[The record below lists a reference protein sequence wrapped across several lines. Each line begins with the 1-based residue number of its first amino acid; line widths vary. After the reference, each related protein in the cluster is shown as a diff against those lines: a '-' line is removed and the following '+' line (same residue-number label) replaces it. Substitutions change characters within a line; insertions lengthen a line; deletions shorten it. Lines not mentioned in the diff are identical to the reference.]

1 MSKKEKSKSIEPGQ
15 EEGAGKTA
23 APAAPNQI
31 IKEKQKTDYG
41 LVAPTSLAAEMRS
54 SYLDYAMSVIVSR
67 ALPDVRDGLKPVHR
81 RILYAM
87 WSLGLKPTAKFRK
100 SATVVGEVLGKY
112 HPHGDAAVYE
122 SMVRMA
128 QDFSMRYRLVNGQG
142 NFGSMDGDSAAA
154 MRYTEAKLS
163 FISEELLSDLERNTV
178 DFIPNYDGSQKE
190 PVVFPAKLPNLLLN
204 GALGIAVGMA
214 TNIPPHNLT
223 ELCQGIIYLIDHP
236 DASVDELMEFIKGPD
251 FPTGGIIYDAEE
263 IKKAYAA
270 GKGAIV
276 MRAKTDITEDK
287 GGAVKII
294 VSEIPYQ
301 VNKAELM
308 EKIAE
313 LVKDK
318 KLEGI
323 KDLRDESD
331 REGVRVVIE
340 LKKDTYPKKI
350 LNSLFKHTSL
360 QTTFHVNLIA
370 LVDGIQPK
378 LLNLKMVLDEYLKHR
393 GEVIRRRTQFDLDKA
408 KARAHILE
416 GLMIALNH
424 IDAVIKV
431 IKASKDKEV
440 ARVNLMKRFKL
451 TEIQAAA
458 ILEMRLQNLAN
469 LEQQKVTDE
478 LAEKRK
484 LIKEL
489 ESILK
494 SKEKI
499 LKSIKGDL
507 QGLIDKFGDERK
519 TKIIASSV
527 KEFRQEDLVPNEPT
541 VVIMTRDGYIKRV
554 PPETFKVQGRG
565 GKGVVGLTTK
575 EEDVVEFF
583 FTTTTHSDMLFF
595 TTRGRVFQ
603 LKAYDIPVASRTAKG
618 QAIVNFLQLLSTE
631 KVTTILPLDK
641 LTKTDAR
648 FLFMATEHGLVK
660 KVELDAF
667 GNVRRSGLIA
677 IKVKDD
683 DRLIWT
689 KPTSG
694 KDQIILVTAKGQ
706 SIRFKE
712 ADVRPMGRNASG
724 VFGARIKKD
733 DKVIGMGIIKNELA
747 NTKLYQLL
755 VVSEFGFGK
764 RSALGF
770 YKVQARA
777 GSGIKTFKV
786 TSKTG
791 QLVNAYIA
799 NSALMKDK
807 DLIIISEKGQVIRL
821 PFNSV
826 PTLGRDTQGVR
837 LMRFKEEGDKIANV
851 TWV

>member
-1 MSKKEKSKSIEPGQ
+1 
-15 EEGAGKTA
+15 
-23 APAAPNQI
+23 
-31 IKEKQKTDYG
+31 
-41 LVAPTSLAAEMRS
+41 
-54 SYLDYAMSVIVSR
+54 
-67 ALPDVRDGLKPVHR
+67 
-81 RILYAM
+81 
-87 WSLGLKPTAKFRK
+87 
-100 SATVVGEVLGKY
+100 
-112 HPHGDAAVYE
+112 
-122 SMVRMA
+122 
-128 QDFSMRYRLVNGQG
+128 
-142 NFGSMDGDSAAA
+142 
-154 MRYTEAKLS
+154 
-163 FISEELLSDLERNTV
+163 
-178 DFIPNYDGSQKE
+178 
-190 PVVFPAKLPNLLLN
+190 
-204 GALGIAVGMA
+204 
-214 TNIPPHNLT
+214 
-223 ELCQGIIYLIDHP
+223 
-236 DASVDELMEFIKGPD
+236 
-251 FPTGGIIYDAEE
+251 
-263 IKKAYAA
+263 
-270 GKGAIV
+270 
-276 MRAKTDITEDK
+276 
-287 GGAVKII
+287 
-294 VSEIPYQ
+294 
-301 VNKAELM
+301 
-308 EKIAE
+308 
-313 LVKDK
+313 
-318 KLEGI
+318 
-323 KDLRDESD
+323 
-331 REGVRVVIE
+331 
-340 LKKDTYPKKI
+340 
-350 LNSLFKHTSL
+350 
-360 QTTFHVNLIA
+360 
-370 LVDGIQPK
+370 
-378 LLNLKMVLDEYLKHR
+378 
-393 GEVIRRRTQFDLDKA
+393 
-408 KARAHILE
+408 
-416 GLMIALNH
+416 
-424 IDAVIKV
+424 
-431 IKASKDKEV
+431 
-440 ARVNLMKRFKL
+440 
-451 TEIQAAA
+451 
-458 ILEMRLQNLAN
+458 
-469 LEQQKVTDE
+469 
-478 LAEKRK
+478 
-484 LIKEL
+484 
-489 ESILK
+489 
-494 SKEKI
+494 
-499 LKSIKGDL
+499 
-507 QGLIDKFGDERK
+507 
-519 TKIIASSV
+519 
-527 KEFRQEDLVPNEPT
+527 
-541 VVIMTRDGYIKRV
+541 
-554 PPETFKVQGRG
+554 VQGRG

-694 KDQIILVTAKGQ
+694 QDQIILVTAKGQ

-712 ADVRPMGRNASG
+712 ADVRSMGRNASG